1 MWVRHIR
8 VEMCRM
14 AWLYYGNWPLFDP
27 RMVMVASGFVRWF
40 VIFSLLIL
48 ATVIVLEA
56 KIRTSERASFFSERS
71 TNCSVRCD
79 RRVQRH
85 SLLFLFCPGR
95 EVSLDWN

>member
-1 MWVRHIR
+1 
-8 VEMCRM
+8 
-14 AWLYYGNWPLFDP
+14 
-27 RMVMVASGFVRWF
+27 MVASGFVRWF

-56 KIRTSERASFFSERS
+56 KIWTSECASFFSELS

-79 RRVQRH
+79 RQVQRH